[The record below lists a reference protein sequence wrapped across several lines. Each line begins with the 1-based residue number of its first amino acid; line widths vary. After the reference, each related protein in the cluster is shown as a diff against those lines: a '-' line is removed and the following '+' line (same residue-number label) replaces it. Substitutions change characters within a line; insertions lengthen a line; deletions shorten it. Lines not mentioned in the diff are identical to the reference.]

1 MAIEEDGSGS
11 AASERLDGASPGQIF
26 PTLDAAQ
33 IARIASLAKERTFA
47 DGESLWEQGDRERPL
62 YIVLEGGVAI
72 LSGKDQLVTIH
83 EPGGFTGDV
92 DLLSGRQVVVRARAR
107 GATRVL
113 ELPSTRV
120 RAIIQT
126 DANLSEILLRA
137 FILRRLALVER
148 GYGNVVVIG
157 SRHSAGTLAIQEFLT
172 RNSQP
177 YAYLDVDRDVDVQAT
192 LDSFGVGVEDVP
204 VCYSLS

>member
-92 DLLSGRQVVVRARAR
+92 DLLSGRQVVGAGAGPGRDACTRVAVDPRARDHSDGRESERNSAAGVHPEAPRAR
-107 GATRVL
+107 REG
-113 ELPSTRV
+113 V
-120 RAIIQT
+120 RK
-126 DANLSEILLRA
+126 R
-137 FILRRLALVER
+137 RGHRLAPLR
-148 GYGNVVVIG
+148 GDAGD
-157 SRHSAGTLAIQEFLT
+157 SRIPD
-172 RNSQP
+172 SQQP
-177 YAYLDVDRDVDVQAT
+177 ALR
-192 LDSFGVGVEDVP
+192 
-204 VCYSLS
+204 LSRR